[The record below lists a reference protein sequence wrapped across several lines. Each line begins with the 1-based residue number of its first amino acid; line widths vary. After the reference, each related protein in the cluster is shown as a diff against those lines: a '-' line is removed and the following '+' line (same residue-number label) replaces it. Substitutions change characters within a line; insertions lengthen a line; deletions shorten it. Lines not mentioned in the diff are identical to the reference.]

1 MPAPAPSRRE
11 RRIFDQAVE
20 LPDPAARAA
29 FLDQA
34 CAGDRVLRARL
45 DALLAA
51 AAPSEAFFARL
62 SPTLASLGSAS
73 GPGSGPAADCIT
85 QIGRY
90 RVIERIGEGGHGIVY
105 RAEQH
110 EPVRRQVALKIIR
123 PGMDTEA
130 VIARF
135 EAERQALALMEHP
148 YIARVLD
155 AGATASGRPFFVME
169 WVQGERITAYCDRN
183 RLSLS
188 RRVELLARVCQA
200 VQHAHQKGVIHRDL
214 KPSNL
219 LVVEIDG
226 QPAPKVI
233 DFGIAKAAGA
243 GPRLS
248 GRTLHTT
255 ELGAFIGTPAYMSP
269 EHADEMSAGVDTRGD
284 VFSLGVVLCEL
295 IVGAPPFPACDW
307 ARLSPDAIRRLVR
320 AREARRPSAA
330 FAELSS
336 GEAAETADRRGAS
349 PARLAESLRGDLDW
363 IALKALSPDRERRYE
378 SVAAFAADLRAHL
391 NHAVVSARPPSRVYQ
406 ARRFVRRH
414 RGPVLATS
422 LVLASVLGGLIAT
435 TRLYLREQ
443 RALRAQLEF
452 SRQEEEARANE
463 ALLRRR
469 AEAGERVAR
478 AAVQISYKQPE
489 EADALVAGLDLS
501 LVQPSLESSLVFR
514 TLALWHAQADHWPE
528 AARFYAALAE
538 SITSIDPSD
547 TQGVSNQLMP
557 AATTILRAGDREGY
571 ERFRAVLLRRF
582 GATEQVVVA
591 EQVLKCTLL
600 APADAES
607 LRRLEPLYAQVR
619 DAVIAP
625 DADSDAYMKAWRAFA
640 LALMDYRR
648 GRSADAIS
656 WADICLA
663 SPNRNEARM
672 ASAQLLRALAF
683 RAPGR
688 GAEAEDALRHA
699 DELIERQRAP
709 SSPERGRLGGFWFDW
724 VNVELL
730 RAEFGGER
738 PKG

>member
-11 RRIFDQAVE
+11 RALFDQAFE
-20 LPDPAARAA
+20 LSEPAARAA
-29 FLDQA
+29 FLDRA
-34 CAGDRVLRARL
+34 CAGDPALRARL
-45 DALLAA
+45 EALLAA
-51 AAPSEAFFARL
+51 AAPSEAFFSRL
-62 SPTLASLGSAS
+62 SPTLSPRGPSTGAPGSAD
-73 GPGSGPAADCIT
+73 DCIT

-90 RVIERIGEGGHGIVY
+90 RLLERVGEGGHGIVY
-105 RAEQH
+105 RAEQR

-148 YIARVLD
+148 FIARVLD
-155 AGATASGRPFFVME
+155 AGSTASGRPFFVME
-169 WVQGERITAYCDRN
+169 WVQGERITAYCDRH
-183 RLSLS
+183 RLSLE
-188 RRVELLARVCQA
+188 RRLELLAQVCQA

-226 QPAPKVI
+226 QPTPKVI
-233 DFGIAKAAGA
+233 DFGIAKAT
-243 GPRLS
+243 GPRLTEH
-248 GRTLHTT
+248 TLHTLD
-255 ELGAFIGTPAYMSP
+255 LGGFIGTPAYMSP
-269 EHADEMSAGVDTRGD
+269 EHADAMSAGVDTRGD

-295 IVGAPPFPACDW
+295 LVGRAPFPAAPDW
-307 ARLSPDAIRRLVR
+307 TRLPPEEIRRLVR
-320 AREARRPSAA
+320 AREARRPAA
-330 FAELSS
+330 IFADLAPAD
-336 GEAAETADRRGAS
+336 AAEIASARGLA
-349 PARLAESLRGDLDW
+349 PARLAGALAGDLDW
-363 IALKALSPDRERRYE
+363 IALKALAPDRERRYE

-391 NHAVVSARPPSRVYQ
+391 GHAVVSARPPSRVYQ
-406 ARRFVRRH
+406 VRRFVRRH

-422 LVLASVLGGLIAT
+422 LVLASVLGGLVAT

-443 RALRAQLEF
+443 HALRAQLEF
-452 SRQEEEARANE
+452 SRQAEEARANE

-478 AAVQISYKQPE
+478 AAVQISYDQPR
-489 EADALVAGLDLS
+489 EADTLVDGLDLS

-514 TLALWHAQADHWPE
+514 TLALWHAQADRWPE

-571 ERFRAVLLRRF
+571 ERFRAVLVRRF

-607 LRRLEPLYAQVR
+607 LKQLEPLYAQVR
-619 DAVIAP
+619 DAVLAP
-625 DADSDAYMKAWRAFA
+625 DADRDAYMKAWRCFA

-648 GRSADAIS
+648 GRPDDTLG
-656 WADICLA
+656 WADLCLK
-663 SPNRNEARM
+663 STNPNAARS
-672 ASAQLLRALAF
+672 ASAHLLRALAL
-683 RAPGR
+683 RSLHRDGEA
-688 GAEAEDALRHA
+688 AEALRNA
-699 DELIERQRAP
+699 RTLIERRPAAKFAR
-709 SSPERGRLGGFWFDW
+709 SESIGGFWFDW
-724 VNVELL
+724 VNVDLL
-730 RAEFGGER
+730 RAEYEGSA
-738 PKG
+738 PSSK

>member
-1 MPAPAPSRRE
+1 MSSPIPSRHE
-11 RRIFDQAVE
+11 RRLFDQAME
-20 LPDPAARAA
+20 LDDPAARAD
-29 FLDQA
+29 FLDRA
-34 CAGDRVLRARL
+34 CVGDPALRARL
-45 DALLAA
+45 HALLAA
-51 AAPSEAFFARL
+51 AAPAEAFFSRLAPAAVSARGP
-62 SPTLASLGSAS
+62 SGSAE
-73 GPGSGPAADCIT
+73 DCIT

-90 RVIERIGEGGHGIVY
+90 RLLERVGEGGHGIVY

-169 WVQGERITAYCDRN
+169 WVQGERITAYCERC
-183 RLSLS
+183 RLSLG
-188 RRVELLARVCQA
+188 RRLELLAQVCQA

-233 DFGIAKAAGA
+233 DFGIAKAAG
-243 GPRLS
+243 PRLS
-248 GRTLHTT
+248 EHTIHT
-255 ELGAFIGTPAYMSP
+255 AELGAFVGTPAYMSP
-269 EHADEMSAGVDTRGD
+269 EHADAGSAGVDTRGD
-284 VFSLGVVLCEL
+284 VFSLGVVFCEL
-295 IVGAPPFPACDW
+295 LVGRPPFPAPDW
-307 ARLSPDAIRRLVR
+307 SRLPPDEIRRLVR
-320 AREARRPSAA
+320 TREARRPSAA
-330 FAELSS
+330 FGELSP
-336 GEAAETADRRGAS
+336 EAAASVAAARGLA
-349 PARLAESLRGDLDW
+349 PARLADAVRGDLDW
-363 IALKALSPDRERRYE
+363 IALKALAPDRERRYE

-391 NHAVVSARPPSRVYQ
+391 GHAVVSARPPSRVYQ

-422 LVLASVLGGLIAT
+422 LVLASALGGLVAT

-443 RALRAQLEF
+443 HALRAQLEF
-452 SRQEEEARANE
+452 SRQAEEARANE

-489 EADALVAGLDLS
+489 KADALVDDLDLS

-514 TLALWHAQADHWPE
+514 TLGLWHAQEGRWSE

-538 SITSIDPSD
+538 SITMIDPND
-547 TQGVSNQLMP
+547 TDDVSEQLMP
-557 AATTILRAGDREGY
+557 AATTILRAGDRAGY
-571 ERFRAVLLRRF
+571 GRFRAVLLRRF
-582 GATEQVVVA
+582 GGTEQVIVA

-600 APADAES
+600 APVDEES
-607 LRRLEPLYAQVR
+607 LRRLEPLYSQVSEAVLAPGAER
-619 DAVIAP
+619 DP
-625 DADSDAYMKAWRAFA
+625 YMRAWRAFA

-648 GRSADAIS
+648 ARPAETVS
-656 WADICLA
+656 WADLCLT
-663 SPNRNEARM
+663 SPNRNEARA
-672 ASAQLLRALAF
+672 ASAHLLRALAF
-683 RAPGR
+683 RALGR
-688 GAEAEDALRHA
+688 GEEAAGALRQA
-699 DELIERQRAP
+699 EELIERHRVSTPEERA
-709 SSPERGRLGGFWFDW
+709 RQGGFWFDW

-730 RAEFGGER
+730 RTEFGG
-738 PKG
+738 

>member
-11 RRIFDQAVE
+11 RALFDQAFALAE
-20 LPDPAARAA
+20 PAERTA
-29 FLDQA
+29 FLDRV
-34 CAGDRVLRARL
+34 CAGDPALRTRL

-62 SPTLASLGSAS
+62 SPTVASLGSCA
-73 GPGSGPAADCIT
+73 GTGSGPAADCIT

-90 RVIERIGEGGHGIVY
+90 RLLERIGEGGHGIVY

-169 WVQGERITAYCDRN
+169 WVQGERITAYCDRH
-183 RLSLS
+183 RLPLE
-188 RRVELLARVCQA
+188 RRIELLAQVCQA

-219 LVVEIDG
+219 LVVDIDG

-295 IVGAPPFPACDW
+295 IAGSPPFPAPDW
-307 ARLSPDAIRRLVR
+307 ARLPPDEIRRFVR
-320 AREARRPSAA
+320 AREPRRPSAV
-330 FAELSS
+330 FVELAPAT
-336 GEAAETADRRGAS
+336 AAETAALRGLA
-349 PARLAESLRGDLDW
+349 PARLAEALRGDLDW
-363 IALKALSPDRERRYE
+363 IALKALAPDRERRYE

-391 NHAVVSARPPSRVYQ
+391 GHAVVSARPPSRVYQ
-406 ARRFVRRH
+406 VRRFVRRH

-422 LVLASVLGGLIAT
+422 LVLASVLGGLVAT

-443 RALRAQLEF
+443 HALRAQLEF
-452 SRQEEEARANE
+452 SRQAEEARANE

-514 TLALWHAQADHWPE
+514 TLAFWHAQADHWPE

-571 ERFRAVLLRRF
+571 DRFRAVLLRRF

-619 DAVIAP
+619 EAVIGP
-625 DADSDAYMKAWRAFA
+625 DADRDAYMKAWRAFA

-648 GRSADAIS
+648 GRPADTLS

-663 SPNRNEARM
+663 SPNKNEARS
-672 ASAQLLRALAF
+672 ASAHLLRALALRALG
-683 RAPGR
+683 RAPE
-688 GAEAEDALRHA
+688 GADALREA
-699 DELIERQRAP
+699 EQLIERHRASTP
-709 SSPERGRLGGFWFDW
+709 AERTQQGGFWFDW

-730 RAEFGGER
+730 RVEFAGG
-738 PKG
+738 PKA